1 MLSDYYMQ
9 NVATIF
15 STEFTIL
22 QATVVKG
29 RCELICEHF
38 KMTRHN
44 KNWNLDFVEKIHV
57 CVLLLLYNT
66 LLKYS
71 FDSNIIVK

>member
-1 MLSDYYMQ
+1 MQ

-44 KNWNLDFVEKIHV
+44 KN
-57 CVLLLLYNT
+57 
-66 LLKYS
+66 
-71 FDSNIIVK
+71 